1 MIKAMEEGGI
11 IVFDEL
17 NTGHPSVIAL
27 LNSVLDDRRRIQVP
41 GYGLVKAHPN
51 FRVFMTMNRDYQ
63 GTFEM
68 NEATESRFAPIVFRE
83 PESIVDI
90 IKKNIPSVE
99 PSLINKCDRIYREIK
114 KKVRDGQLQGRS
126 INIRG
131 LLACKQS
138 LWDISHKTALINNVA
153 NSCPDLSDRSFAQLI
168 TLLRD
173 KKQQGLFK
181 KPCLIK
187 GKKEEK
193 R

>member
-1 MIKAMEEGGI
+1 MEEGGI

-90 IKKNIPSVE
+90 IKKNVPAAD
-99 PSLINKCDRIYREIK
+99 PSLINKCDKIYREIK
-114 KKVRDGQLQGRS
+114 KKVRDGRLQARS
-126 INIRG
+126 VNIRG
-131 LLACKQS
+131 FINACKQS
-138 LWDISHKTALINNVA
+138 LWDINHKTALINNVA
-153 NSCPDLSDRSFAQLI
+153 NSCPDLSDREAIAQLI
-168 TLLRD
+168 D
-173 KKQQGLFK
+173 
-181 KPCLIK
+181 LIE
-187 GKKEEK
+187 G
-193 R
+193 